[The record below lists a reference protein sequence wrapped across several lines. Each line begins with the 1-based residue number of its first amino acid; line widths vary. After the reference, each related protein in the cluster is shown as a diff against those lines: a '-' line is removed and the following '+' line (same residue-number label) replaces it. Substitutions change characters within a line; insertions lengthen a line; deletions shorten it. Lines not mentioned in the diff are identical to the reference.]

1 MAILLKCVPQDVYW
15 AFDEGMMGVS
25 ESYAVITSRQIAANP
40 NVPGFLLTLTGR
52 SIIPPP
58 DRDLWSAQQYL
69 AEHRKEWRL

>member
-1 MAILLKCVPQDVYW
+1 
-15 AFDEGMMGVS
+15 VS

-58 DRDLWSAQQYL
+58 DRDLWPAQQYL